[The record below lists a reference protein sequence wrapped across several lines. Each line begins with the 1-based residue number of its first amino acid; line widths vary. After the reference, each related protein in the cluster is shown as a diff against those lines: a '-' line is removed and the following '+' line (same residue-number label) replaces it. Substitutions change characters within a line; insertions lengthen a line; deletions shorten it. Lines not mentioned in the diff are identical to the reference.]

1 MRRWRKQKEKEN
13 EKAVD
18 VDVSTYG
25 GCDGGVDMYVR
36 PAPHRARAQSARSG
50 IHSKNSKKKETNNET
65 ASCVLTTLRSRT
77 PTNPK

>member
-1 MRRWRKQKEKEN
+1 MRRRSEQKEKEN

-18 VDVSTYG
+18 VDVSTCG
-25 GCDGGVDMYVR
+25 GCDGGVDVYVR
-36 PAPHRARAQSARSG
+36 PAPHRARAQSARSS
-50 IHSKNSKKKETNNET
+50 ILSKNTKKETNNEC